1 MKIKKT
7 PYNILMLFISFLS
20 IAPLL
25 SSCNHH
31 DNNNGSFPDLEP
43 HEEMVN
49 GFKIRFFL
57 PSRYTKSIREE
68 RCRSGIFGD
77 MTIMDDDSVVVLF
90 SEKEIRSY
98 FAIMAD
104 NIGKEY
110 FPQWHSD
117 YIKGGEYYLDSTIT
131 AEQLSNDKGFI
142 YRMPLVKKRK
152 DKDGHPITVIQYVTR
167 YGKSDPDVI
176 MWLDYENTLERDSVE
191 AIFDFITIID
201 TNIIECYYY
210 SLDSYNHF
218 SYEQFL
224 KIAESITLSK

>member
-1 MKIKKT
+1 
-7 PYNILMLFISFLS
+7 
-20 IAPLL
+20 
-25 SSCNHH
+25 
-31 DNNNGSFPDLEP
+31 
-43 HEEMVN
+43 
-49 GFKIRFFL
+49 
-57 PSRYTKSIREE
+57 
-68 RCRSGIFGD
+68 
-77 MTIMDDDSVVVLF
+77 
-90 SEKEIRSY
+90 
-98 FAIMAD
+98 
-104 NIGKEY
+104 
-110 FPQWHSD
+110 
-117 YIKGGEYYLDSTIT
+117 
-131 AEQLSNDKGFI
+131 
-142 YRMPLVKKRK
+142 MPLVKKRK